1 MLGAEISDL
10 SITQANTTAN
20 VDAIRM
26 TATWML
32 NITRVQI
39 QNMKRHGIFVPPR
52 TDIHTNSD
60 HYQDLYPMIEH
71 CRINGCGGW
80 GIRFEAGNGAGPH
93 YIARNQ
99 ISNCTGGGI
108 YTEVGQGTIENNVI
122 SGCGTH
128 FGDSSLTAGMM
139 VAAAATVDSGPTPFG
154 LRIIH
159 NEFDTN
165 ELQHLRIKAGVA
177 CLVSHNRFL
186 SNVVSSLMTPPTH
199 ISLGRIPDGA
209 QVTTSLL
216 SYNAHRAP
224 TGSALPVYCYEK
236 ENGGYIEVRE
246 PIYIGL
252 GSGAVKYYQFS
263 YSEGDR
269 VYEGISQ
276 VLVP

>member
-1 MLGAEISDL
+1 
-10 SITQANTTAN
+10 
-20 VDAIRM
+20 
-26 TATWML
+26 
-32 NITRVQI
+32 
-39 QNMKRHGIFVPPR
+39 
-52 TDIHTNSD
+52 
-60 HYQDLYPMIEH
+60 LYPTIEH
-71 CRINGCGGW
+71 CRIDGCGGW
-80 GIRFEAGNGAGPH
+80 GICFGAGNGAGPFQ
-93 YIARNQ
+93 IARNM
-99 ISNCTGGGI
+99 ITNCVGGGF
-108 YTEVGQGTIENNVI
+108 YTEVGQGTFENNVI

-139 VAAAATVDSGPTPFG
+139 VAASTVADSGPTPFG

-186 SNVVSSLMTPPTH
+186 SNIVSSLMTPPTH
-199 ISLGRIPDGA
+199 ISLGRIPDGT
-209 QVTTSLL
+209 QVTTSVL

-236 ENGGYIEVRE
+236 EAGGYIEVRE

-252 GSGAVKYYQFS
+252 GSGAVKYYQLA
-263 YSEGDR
+263 YSAGDR
-269 VYEGISQ
+269 VYEGGTQ